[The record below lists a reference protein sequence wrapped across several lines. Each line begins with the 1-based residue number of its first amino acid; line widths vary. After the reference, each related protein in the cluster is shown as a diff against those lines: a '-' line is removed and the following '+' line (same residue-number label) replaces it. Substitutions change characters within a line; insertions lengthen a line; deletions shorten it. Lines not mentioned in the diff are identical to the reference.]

1 MKTDLIYKI
10 KGENLSKKYFISKKY
25 IYEKTLSVKGV
36 LDIKIS
42 MEI

>member
-10 KGENLSKKYFISKKY
+10 KVKMCQNKYFIYKKY

-36 LDIKIS
+36 SDMKIY